1 MEPLAR
7 DGGTV
12 SVAILCPVLDRSHR
26 IEPLLANIRETTPE
40 PHEVIFAT
48 SDRATID
55 EVNRLG
61 AWQSIDDG
69 DTWPNRI
76 NRLFSMTDDPYV
88 FLCADD
94 VLFHPG
100 WLPPLLAAQADI
112 DMIGGVT
119 VPADLHNPY
128 GTLAL
133 VSRSYIARFGG
144 CMDEP
149 VGLVVWPGYEHNW
162 SDTELFKVAERRGR
176 HRYVPESIVEHLHHG
191 IGRPGALPHDS
202 TYAKGHA
209 TFRKDAELHVQRRR
223 MWA

>member
-1 MEPLAR
+1 M
-7 DGGTV
+7 
-12 SVAILCPVLDRSHR
+12 SVAILCPVLDRPHR
-26 IEPLLANIRETTPE
+26 IEPLLRNIAATTPE

-48 SDRATID
+48 SDNATV
-55 EVNRLG
+55 EECNRLG

-76 NRLFSMTDDPYV
+76 NRLFCMTDDPYV

-100 WLPPLLAAQADI
+100 WLAPLLEAQADI
-112 DMIGGVT
+112 DMIGGVV

-133 VSRSYIARFGG
+133 VSRSYIAHFGG

-149 VGLVVWPGYEHNW
+149 AGLVLWPGYEHCW
-162 SDTELFKVAERRGR
+162 AESELYAVAKKRGR
-176 HRYVPESIVEHLHHG
+176 HRYVPESVVEHLHHG
-191 IGRPGALPHDS
+191 IGRPGALPHDA
-202 TYAKGHA
+202 TYAKGGA
-209 TFRKDAELHVQRRR
+209 TMRSGGELFVRRR
-223 MWA
+223 HLWT